1 MDAKRLLDVK
11 NWTQVEHGI
20 LRYVIAAKVAY
31 EIIIERWEV
40 DKPIET
46 AIASLCVVGYWHNQ
60 DGTSILDR
68 VWLGKEQ
75 PISELLN
82 VAENDYIVTPTV

>member
-1 MDAKRLLDVK
+1 MDAKILLDVK

-20 LRYVIAAKVAY
+20 LRYAIAAKVAY

-46 AIASLCVVGYWHNQ
+46 AIASLCVVGYWHNL
-60 DGTSILDR
+60 DGTSTLDR
-68 VWLGKEQ
+68 EWLGKER
-75 PISELLN
+75 PISELLKI
-82 VAENDYIVTPTV
+82 AEKDCIENPF